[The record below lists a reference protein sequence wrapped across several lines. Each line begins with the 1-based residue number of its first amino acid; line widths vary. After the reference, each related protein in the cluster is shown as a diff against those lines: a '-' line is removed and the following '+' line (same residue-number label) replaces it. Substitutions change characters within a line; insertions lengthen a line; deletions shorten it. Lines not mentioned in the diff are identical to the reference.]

1 MNARSALGNCGGWE
15 LHFHSDGCLSDS
27 CLVVLLRILAAGGFV
42 QRFATCDLLLTC
54 LGGRMKSSL
63 WFVLLGAVLSSWP
76 RPALSSE
83 QCAQNRILAGYS
95 PQECFADQA
104 CCEEKNGDLS
114 KPLAR
119 PTSRFSKPLARPTSR
134 FGTCPRDFKPAN
146 FAAKACYV
154 KKFNPTET
162 PPYGGKHKYERPT
175 CDGQSQITD
184 DQKIFLAKAKIL
196 LARAYELAPE
206 YVQARLCRLTQ
217 LFVTPSD
224 IGTDWSSWGFWEAPD
239 RPPGTGIFIGI
250 SESVLAGTMTLDA
263 LEASVL
269 DRLPN
274 KKREDDD
281 VPRFR
286 FPKGGGDEPA
296 HDPALATLAVLAHEL
311 GHILLARTN
320 ADGIYPNHPRRKWV
334 DAPVDACFATAFLG
348 QSWDRR
354 QFQLSMRRW
363 VPFGNPEKNRT
374 ESGVDTS
381 STRKIYGGGHFVG
394 AFATISPEED
404 LIETYRYKVLADA
417 NLNSPLSIKLP
428 EATLGIELKS
438 FLNAPVISSKIAC
451 IRRLGLLSGRP

>member
-1 MNARSALGNCGGWE
+1 
-15 LHFHSDGCLSDS
+15 
-27 CLVVLLRILAAGGFV
+27 
-42 QRFATCDLLLTC
+42 
-54 LGGRMKSSL
+54 MKSSL

-76 RPALSSE
+76 RPTLSSE
-83 QCAQNRILAGYS
+83 QCAQNPILAGYS
-95 PQECFADQA
+95 PQECFADKA
-104 CCEEKNGDLS
+104 CCEDTA
-114 KPLAR
+114 PLAPAPLR
-119 PTSRFSKPLARPTSR
+119 RQNPREEPGALAARLSKPLARPTSR
-134 FGTCPRDFKPAN
+134 FGTCPKDFKPAN
-146 FAAKACYV
+146 FAAKVCYS
-154 KKFNPTET
+154 KKFNPTEK

-175 CDGQSQITD
+175 CDGQRQITD

-196 LARAYELAPE
+196 LARAYELAPK

-224 IGTDWSSWGFWEAPD
+224 IGTGWSSWGFWEAPD

-269 DRLPN
+269 DKLPS

-286 FPKGGGDEPA
+286 FPKDGGDEPA

-320 ADGIYPNHPRRKWV
+320 ADGINPNHPRRKWV

-348 QSWDRR
+348 QSWDRQ
-354 QFQLSMRRW
+354 QFQETSMRRW

-374 ESGVDTS
+374 ERGIDTS
-381 STRKIYGGGHFVG
+381 STKKIYSGGHFVG
-394 AFATISPEED
+394 AFASISPEED

-438 FLNAPVISSKIAC
+438 FLSTPVISSKIAC